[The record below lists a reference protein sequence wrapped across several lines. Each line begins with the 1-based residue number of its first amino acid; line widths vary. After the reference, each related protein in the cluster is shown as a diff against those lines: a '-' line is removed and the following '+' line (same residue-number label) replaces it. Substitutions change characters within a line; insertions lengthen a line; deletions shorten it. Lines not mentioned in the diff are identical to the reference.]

1 MNAKTRI
8 SRFIVPSIGIID
20 KLNSERL
27 FALCEHFSLTRR
39 YGELNNLVEALKDG
53 RNYNPEALAF
63 YSLCDPATNNSE
75 HAVSFLSELG
85 ANASPRIRVRSLNV
99 LACKAIHMGDAHKAS
114 TLCEIGL
121 RQAELSDPIRLS
133 LLNNQAI
140 ALSIAGEHQE
150 SLSLISNLVTPAS
163 RLTDSLPDI
172 PLTILNSL
180 AVELGEIGK
189 LDEAA
194 SLIRHLLIS
203 PIAGRYREWAET
215 AQDITEKLSN
225 QRSYIVVSKPDRNPR
240 KRLAKKKNV
249 ISLRDR
255 LKTIEMLIKEPGKV
269 LPFPMKDGDDTD
281 IRLAIIDALI
291 ENRLDRGTYEI
302 ILALARG
309 EVGKTAISKIY
320 AIINPEHGEMK

>member
-8 SRFIVPSIGIID
+8 SRFIVPSIEFYD

-39 YGELNNLVEALKDG
+39 YGELNRLTEQLKNG
-53 RNYNPEALAF
+53 RIQNPEALAF

-75 HAVSFLSELG
+75 HAIRLLFELADNARSE
-85 ANASPRIRVRSLNV
+85 IRARALNI
-99 LACKAIHMGDAHKAS
+99 LACKAIQKGDTNQAL
-114 TLCEIGL
+114 TLNESGL
-121 RQAELSDPIRLS
+121 RHTPPNDPLRYY
-133 LLNNQAI
+133 LLNNQAV
-140 ALSIAGEHQE
+140 ALSVAGRHQE
-150 SLSLISNLVTPAS
+150 SLTALTRLIDPVTHLAG
-163 RLTDSLPDI
+163 RLPDI
-172 PLTILNSL
+172 FFTTMNSL
-180 AVELGEIGK
+180 AVELGEVGK

-194 SLIRHLLIS
+194 SVIPHLLHS
-203 PIAGRYREWAET
+203 PIAGRYPEWDET
-215 AQDITEKLSN
+215 RQSITEKLSA
-225 QRSYIVVSKPDRNPR
+225 QRSSITVSQPNPNTIS
-240 KRLAKKKNV
+240 AKKNS
-249 ISLRDR
+249 ISQRDR
-255 LKTIEMLIKEPGKV
+255 LKAIELLIKEPGKV

-281 IRLAIIDALI
+281 IRLLIIDALI